1 MGRGITRAGYSSL
14 GALALM
20 GAVVFVGAVS
30 VAVQLDG
37 AFWWVLAGL
46 FAVIAVLLFGLSV
59 RLLKRGRLH
68 SHQGGRPAA

>member
-1 MGRGITRAGYSSL
+1 MGRGITRTGYSSL

-37 AFWWVLAGL
+37 PFWWVLAGL
-46 FAVIAVLLFGLSV
+46 FALIAALLFVLSV

-68 SHQGGRPAA
+68 SQQRGRSAA